1 MKKKEKKCA
10 RFRTRIELKGHRP
23 IDTLAKLADTD
34 SPRFVVAIDESPWL
48 GALQTILRI
57 GAVPCPVALARDSEP
72 RWPCET
78 RATNRALSRS
88 RVARTRFA
96 GAHGLCHGFAQAR
109 SPDSQALDR
118 LLSQQRGG
126 LIDPET
132 LMSSRKTPL
141 TELLFEETPVRK
153 APARLRES
161 LWPLHSTISY
171 LRLTL
176 SGLMHAECRRE
187 GPNIAELVRAERA
200 CCMQLQRS
208 RSSMHSRRPSEHQQQ
223 PNAAALVPAAPVPT
237 STTSTN
243 TNGPATNDSAV
254 ARGIRP

>member
-10 RFRTRIELKGHRP
+10 GFRIRIELKGHRL

-34 SPRFVVAIDESPWL
+34 SPRFVVAIDESLWL
-48 GALQTILRI
+48 GALQTILR
-57 GAVPCPVALARDSEP
+57 
-72 RWPCET
+72 
-78 RATNRALSRS
+78 
-88 RVARTRFA
+88 
-96 GAHGLCHGFAQAR
+96 AHGLCHGFAQAR

-118 LLSQQRGG
+118 LLSQQRGE

-132 LMSSRKTPL
+132 LVSSRKTPL

-176 SGLMHAECRRE
+176 SGLMHAECKRE